1 MARPGE
7 SVTLTGAGLPPN
19 TPLDVD
25 LLSDPVRLGSTITDA
40 LGAFRLV
47 VTIPQDTA
55 AGVHTIVITGP
66 GGVPRLELPFTVG
79 LATVVSGIVDLL
91 SQTVS
96 PLLGG
101 SFLLA
106 RTGWSALGAARL
118 ATLLVA
124 AGAVLIRMAWRAPV
138 SLGPSRRRR
147 RRRRKPWN

>member
-1 MARPGE
+1 VARPGE

-19 TPLDVD
+19 TPIDVD
-25 LLSDPVRLGSTITDA
+25 LFSDPVRLGSTITDA

-47 VTIPQDTA
+47 VTIPADTP
-55 AGVHTIVITGP
+55 AGIHTIVITGP
-66 GGVPRLELPFTVG
+66 AGVPRLELPFTVT
-79 LATVVSGIVDLL
+79 LASVVSGLVDTL
-91 SQTVS
+91 SQAVS

-106 RTGWSALGAARL
+106 RTGWSVLGAARAAAVL
-118 ATLLVA
+118 MV
-124 AGAVLIRMAWRAPV
+124 AGAILVRMAWRAPV